1 MTLKRRWHSRSGSDA
16 GQSTQLKPEVTHQPR
31 GFCCAGL
38 PSLWADESFWTS
50 FGPSFLTSTTASETD
65 ISKKSQRLSRP
76 EYFQRVL
83 FSFIIRTALH
93 CAGYLWAA
101 LPVLGAVVALQ
112 WHRCFSS
119 PSPWGIGDL
128 NELMGSAEMRV
139 SSSSWLKAFGRETRG
154 SLCMLRKV
162 PEV

>member
-16 GQSTQLKPEVTHQPR
+16 GQSTQLKPEVTHQPC

-83 FSFIIRTALH
+83 FSFIICTALH

-101 LPVLGAVVALQ
+101 LPVLGAERLWLCSGTAASL
-112 WHRCFSS
+112 RLLL
-119 PSPWGIGDL
+119 G
-128 NELMGSAEMRV
+128 GS
-139 SSSSWLKAFGRETRG
+139 ET
-154 SLCMLRKV
+154 SMN
-162 PEV
+162 